1 MDQQIDYSQLPSFLL
16 VLALVAVAIFA
27 LRYLNKRFPQISE
40 IYHGGPRRTW
50 LDEDNNEVTYNART
64 RTLIYK

>member
-16 VLALVAVAIFA
+16 VIALIALAVFA
-27 LRYLNKRFPQISE
+27 LRYLNTRFPQLSE
-40 IYHGGPRRTW
+40 MYHGGPRRTW
-50 LDEDNNEVTYNART
+50 TDKDGDEVTYNART